1 MPDDAQEPRTDD
13 TLHLRRES
21 AGRAVVFHAV
31 GEIDHVTASLLADEL
46 ADAGRETS
54 RAFVVL
60 DLTGV
65 SFIASA
71 GLAVLVEH
79 HQRGQRTGNELRI
92 VVGDSVV
99 GRAIKRTGLAQFLPV
114 YATTADALPDE

>member
-1 MPDDAQEPRTDD
+1 MPDDAEETRTDD
-13 TLHLRRES
+13 ALRLRREP
-21 AGRAVVFHAV
+21 AGRAVVCHAV

-46 ADAGRETS
+46 TGAGEAP

-99 GRAIKRTGLAQFLPV
+99 GRAIERTGLAQFLPV
-114 YATTADALPDE
+114 YATTAEALPDE